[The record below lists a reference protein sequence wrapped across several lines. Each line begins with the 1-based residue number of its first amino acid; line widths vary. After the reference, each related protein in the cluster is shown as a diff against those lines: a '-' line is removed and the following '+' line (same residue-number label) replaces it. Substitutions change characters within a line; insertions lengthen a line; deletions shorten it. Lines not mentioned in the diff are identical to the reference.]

1 MKVLWLS
8 TTSGLCKFKNIQSGY
23 NGIGWI
29 ASLQKVIQEQKDIDL
44 GFAYLSSIPLDKQ
57 IDNNTT
63 YYPIYKAPK
72 KGFEKLKEYYG
83 GYKHTNTEQ
92 YVTEIKEIIQDFRP
106 DIIHLFGM
114 ENPLATILGKTT
126 IPIVVHL
133 QGLLS
138 PIDNAFF
145 PIGLNK
151 KSFLFPFSINEWIL
165 RNGYIYAK
173 NSIHVRGE
181 REKNLFKKVAYT
193 MGRTDWDYQ
202 VSQLLA
208 PQSKYYHV
216 DEVLRDIFYQNAG
229 TWELEK
235 LPNKLIITSTI
246 SNTIY
251 KGLDLI
257 LKTAYLL
264 KTETN
269 IDFEW
274 NVIGINPSIKIIRF
288 FEKST
293 QIKSNEVNIHYK
305 GVLNADELCDNL
317 LKSHVYVHPSYIDN
331 SPNSVCEAQ
340 LLGVPAIGTNVGG
353 IPSLINNGVNGI
365 LIPANAPYE
374 LAYHLKEL
382 YQNKELT
389 QELSKQGYL
398 SASQRHKRDKILTD
412 LIKTYQTINENNS
425 CITHSIQP

>member
-1 MKVLWLS
+1 MRVLWLS
-8 TTSGLCKFKNIQSGY
+8 VTSGLFQDKSSPNY
-23 NGIGWI
+23 NGGGWI
-29 ASLQKVIQEQKDIDL
+29 ASLQRIIQEQENIQL
-44 GFAYLSSIPLDKQ
+44 GLAFLSSTYSHKEKQ
-57 IDNNTT
+57 ENTT
-63 YYPIYKAPK
+63 YYPIYTPPQKSLA
-72 KGFEKLKEYYG
+72 KLKEYYG
-83 GYKHTNTEQ
+83 GYKKYKTEQ
-92 YVTEIKEIIQDFRP
+92 YVDEINSIIQDFRP
-106 DIIHLFGM
+106 DVIHLFGM
-114 ENPLATILGKTT
+114 ENQLATILGKTT
-126 IPIVVHL
+126 VPIVVHL
-133 QGLLS
+133 QGLLA
-138 PIDNAFF
+138 PYDNAFF
-145 PIGLNK
+145 PIELNK

-173 NSIHVRGE
+173 NNIHIRGE
-181 REKNLFKKVAYT
+181 REKKLFKKVTYT
-193 MGRTDWDYQ
+193 MGRTNWDYQ

-208 PQSKYYHV
+208 PQSYYYHV

-274 NVIGINPSIKIIRF
+274 NVIGIHPSTKIIRF
-288 FEKST
+288 FEKAT
-293 QIKSNEVNIHYK
+293 QIKSNEVNIYYK
-305 GVLNADELCDNL
+305 GILNADELCDNL

-340 LLGVPAIGTNVGG
+340 LLGVPVIGTNVGG

-412 LIKTYQTINENNS
+412 LIKTYQSIINNDIN
-425 CITHSIQP
+425 I

>member
-1 MKVLWLS
+1 MRALWLS
-8 TTSGLCKFKNIQSGY
+8 TTSGLFKHPISQSNY

-29 ASLQKVIQEQKDIDL
+29 ASLQQVIQQQQNIHL
-44 GFAYLSSIPLDKQ
+44 GLAYLSSQPLNKEIQ
-57 IDNNTT
+57 ENTI
-63 YYPIYKAPK
+63 YYPIYTAPK
-72 KGFEKLKEYYG
+72 NNIAKLKEYYG
-83 GYKHTNTEQ
+83 GYKYINTEQ
-92 YVTEIKEIIQDFRP
+92 YVAEINNIIQDFQP
-106 DIIHLFGM
+106 DIIHLFGI

-133 QGLLS
+133 QGLLA
-138 PIDNAFF
+138 PYDNAFF

-181 REKNLFKKVAYT
+181 REKKLFKKVTYT
-193 MGRTDWDYQ
+193 MGRTNWDYQ

-208 PQSKYYHV
+208 PQSHYYHV
-216 DEVLRDIFYQNAG
+216 DEVLRDIFYQNEG
-229 TWELEK
+229 NWKLEN

-274 NVIGINPSIKIIRF
+274 NVIGIHSNTKIIRF
-288 FEKST
+288 FEKAT

-317 LKSHVYVHPSYIDN
+317 LRSYVYVHPSYIDN

-340 LLGVPAIGTNVGG
+340 LLGVPVIGTNVGG
-353 IPSLINNGVNGI
+353 IPSLIKDGINGI
-365 LIPANAPYE
+365 LTPANAPYE
-374 LAYHLKEL
+374 LTYHLKQL
-382 YQNKELT
+382 YQNKELA

-398 SASQRHKRDKILTD
+398 SASQRHNRDKILTD
-412 LIKTYQTINENNS
+412 LINTYRTITKN
-425 CITHSIQP
+425 